1 MINLFS
7 YVWLLNFAAALLL
20 APMLFGIIAKVKAF
34 FAGRK
39 GIPLLQLYFDII
51 KLLKRGVIYSS
62 STSVFFRLAPCVT
75 LAATVCAAALLPCQD
90 NSSYFAFSGD
100 ILLFVYLLALSRA
113 FTVLGAMDTASSF
126 EGMGSARELHF
137 SIFSECAIMAVLGML
152 ALHTHEPY
160 SLSGIFAILGDGSRT
175 GGLSAMAILLASIAF
190 FMVLL
195 AENCRVPADDPET
208 HLELTMIHEAMIL
221 DYSGID
227 LGMIHYAAALK
238 FWLFGQF
245 LIMMLFPALPFWGV
259 WAGIFAVAALTGV
272 VESCAARFRLL
283 KVPHYL
289 MGAFTIALTALALLI
304 WETL

>member
-1 MINLFS
+1 
-7 YVWLLNFAAALLL
+7 
-20 APMLFGIIAKVKAF
+20 
-34 FAGRK
+34 
-39 GIPLLQLYFDII
+39 
-51 KLLKRGVIYSS
+51 
-62 STSVFFRLAPCVT
+62 
-75 LAATVCAAALLPCQD
+75 
-90 NSSYFAFSGD
+90 
-100 ILLFVYLLALSRA
+100 
-113 FTVLGAMDTASSF
+113 
-126 EGMGSARELHF
+126 
-137 SIFSECAIMAVLGML
+137 
-152 ALHTHEPY
+152 
-160 SLSGIFAILGDGSRT
+160 
-175 GGLSAMAILLASIAF
+175 
-190 FMVLL
+190 
-195 AENCRVPADDPET
+195 
-208 HLELTMIHEAMIL
+208 MIHEAMIL